1 MVKKSMKRKWT
12 VMMIMS
18 AECNVLLPD
27 SKTNV
32 SFADTLIRIEET
44 LGESLQVI
52 FSPRLMYKLGLF

>member
-1 MVKKSMKRKWT
+1 MVKRSMKRKET
-12 VMMIMS
+12 VMMLMS
-18 AECNVLLPD
+18 AKCNVLLPD

-44 LGESLQVI
+44 LGQSLQVI